1 MMTRQKFEN
10 FFCRLSEVKKYMFGD
25 MYCQ

>member
-1 MMTRQKFEN
+1 MTRQKLEN
-10 FFCRLSEVKKYMFGD
+10 FFCRLSEVKKCMFGD